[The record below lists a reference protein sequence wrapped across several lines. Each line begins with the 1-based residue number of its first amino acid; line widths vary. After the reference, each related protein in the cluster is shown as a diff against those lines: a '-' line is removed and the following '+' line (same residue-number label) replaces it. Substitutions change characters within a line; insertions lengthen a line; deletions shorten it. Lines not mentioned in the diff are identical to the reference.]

1 MTALRVISLVLVA
14 LVGIVILRNPE
25 WTDASAGWIESIGL
39 AIVLVGLIGAAAYGF
54 GHLPEGRVLQFVQS
68 PKVAW
73 PAMLVGLIVITAKR
87 LF

>member
-1 MTALRVISLVLVA
+1 MTALRGISIVLAV

-25 WTDASAGWIESIGL
+25 WASASAGWIESVGL

-54 GHLPEGRVLQFVQS
+54 GHRPEQRVLQFVQS

-73 PAMLVGLIVITAKR
+73 PTMLAGLMVITAHR
-87 LF
+87 FL

>member
-1 MTALRVISLVLVA
+1 MTALRGISIVLAV

-25 WTDASAGWIESIGL
+25 WASASAGWIESVGL

-54 GHLPEGRVLQFVQS
+54 GHLPEQRVLQFVQS

-73 PAMLVGLIVITAKR
+73 SAMLVGLMVITAHR
-87 LF
+87 FL